1 MDLRS
6 VFALG
11 LWLSFVLLSGTLAA
25 QTDPQAHLNFDL
37 DHAMPHPSM
46 VKKYVHDALQEL
58 DPGIKVS
65 VSADGTQLKAQ
76 VDPEWSSAHIISALA
91 TRGITGT
98 AIERPLRLHSTG
110 TMVLPTLE
118 DTGYPVQDQL
128 RFETALRMFARQH
141 PEEYKR
147 LVLNGALPLL
157 NE

>member
-1 MDLRS
+1 MKHQWPHSGTACPMDLRS

-110 TMVLPTLE
+110 TWNAAGCQPHLLLRCQRS
-118 DTGYPVQDQL
+118 TG
-128 RFETALRMFARQH
+128 
-141 PEEYKR
+141 
-147 LVLNGALPLL
+147 
-157 NE
+157 